1 MNILL
6 AEDEN
11 AMSMAIAAVLSHS
24 GYSVDTVHDGEA
36 AVELAG
42 KKAFDCMI
50 FDIMMPVKDGVTALT
65 EIRQSGN
72 ETPVIFLT
80 AKSEVDDRITGLD
93 AGADDYL
100 TKPFAMGELLAR
112 IRSMTRRNQKEKEDI
127 VCGSLVLKTGDGELS
142 SRNSI
147 RLSAKETS
155 LMELLML
162 NEGKAISREHLFQRV
177 WQEEPDKDPQIVW
190 IYISYLREKLKAIGS
205 DREIIG
211 EEEGPFTLKPIL
223 S

>member
-1 MNILL
+1 LY
-6 AEDEN
+6 
-11 AMSMAIAAVLSHS
+11 AVPWSS
-24 GYSVDTVHDGEA
+24 
-36 AVELAG
+36 
-42 KKAFDCMI
+42 
-50 FDIMMPVKDGVTALT
+50 
-65 EIRQSGN
+65 RQGTGN
-72 ETPVIFLT
+72 FP
-80 AKSEVDDRITGLD
+80 
-93 AGADDYL
+93 
-100 TKPFAMGELLAR
+100 
-112 IRSMTRRNQKEKEDI
+112 
-127 VCGSLVLKTGDGELS
+127 